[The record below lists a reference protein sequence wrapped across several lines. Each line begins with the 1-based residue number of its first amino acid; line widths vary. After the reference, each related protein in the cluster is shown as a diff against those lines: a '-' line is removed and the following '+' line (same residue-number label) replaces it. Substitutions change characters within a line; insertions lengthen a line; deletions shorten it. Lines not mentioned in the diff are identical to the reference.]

1 MKSFFLFSKN
11 VIPSRARN
19 LIAIGWWIWTVFI
32 ILIILSPDHVNS
44 LPFNYLTLLSQIILF
59 FGIKNVPTSST
70 WNEAVMLTGIL
81 TFNPILILGFY
92 FANLEY
98 KIYTPK
104 ETIRT
109 PSTARKVINVGWWL
123 RWVVIGFV
131 FIVWQSNAAFTIS
144 FIIFAISQIIA
155 FIGKNKIPQSS
166 GWSVYFMVIGLL
178 TIDPLYFIGGLL
190 ARSEINGRTIRT
202 PSTARK
208 VINVGWWL
216 RWVGIGFV
224 FIVWQSNAA
233 FIISFIFAIFQIIAF
248 IGKNKIPQSSGWS
261 VYFMVIGLLTIDPLY
276 FIGGLLAR
284 SEINRIETNEM
295 IQQLKSNTI
304 SNVVQPRNDM
314 TSEISKLKKLVDQGV
329 LTEEEFSKAKE
340 RLIDK
345 I

>member
-1 MKSFFLFSKN
+1 MECYNKNEYISRSVTMKSFFLFSKN

-70 WNEAVMLTGIL
+70 WNGAVMLTGIL

-92 FANLEY
+92 FANSEY

-104 ETIRT
+104 ETTQVSIRSTNGRTIRT
-109 PSTARKVINVGWWL
+109 SSAARKVINVGWWL
-123 RWVVIGFV
+123 RWVVIGLGL
-131 FIVWQSNAAFTIS
+131 IVYEICAEFYIQDAYGWQSQQIRQSNANAFLTIL
-144 FIIFAISQIIA
+144 FIIFVIPQIIA
-155 FIGKNKIPQSS
+155 S
-166 GWSVYFMVIGLL
+166 
-178 TIDPLYFIGGLL
+178 
-190 ARSEINGRTIRT
+190 
-202 PSTARK
+202 
-208 VINVGWWL
+208 
-216 RWVGIGFV
+216 
-224 FIVWQSNAA
+224 
-233 FIISFIFAIFQIIAF
+233 

-295 IQQLKSNTI
+295 IQQLKSSTI

-329 LTEEEFSKAKE
+329 LTEDEFSKAKE